1 MARAWRHEQGRQQEN
16 DLVTAGLGDG
26 EGGRH
31 DQGCSKSSNQGNHT
45 ATHFAR
51 GHTHWCTLSLAVTAK
66 SISESFMLW
75 IKSKAILKYR
85 VNDFSDFYFLFPPS
99 TNQCNTLTHSSYCRE
114 GEKQHLLLL
123 KVALTGQYPVITNPT
138 NHNRLSLKDLKQI
151 GDYYH
156 LLGEFLYLFS
166 FSCYRPPNSKS

>member
-1 MARAWRHEQGRQQEN
+1 M
-16 DLVTAGLGDG
+16 
-26 EGGRH
+26 
-31 DQGCSKSSNQGNHT
+31 
-45 ATHFAR
+45 
-51 GHTHWCTLSLAVTAK
+51 
-66 SISESFMLW
+66 ISVIF
-75 IKSKAILKYR
+75 I
-85 VNDFSDFYFLFPPS
+85 FFFPPS

-138 NHNRLSLKDLKQI
+138 YHNRLSLKGLKQI

-166 FSCYRPPNSKS
+166 FSCYRPPNSKSQNLSFDRQIVKFKSIPHFSALAAKEEFLQLGNIHLVPLKIDRLAL